1 MSERELAP
9 NAGAGQILF
18 FDAPSGT
25 AGDMTI
31 AALLDLGVPLRVVQ
45 ECLPALGL
53 PADVEIRAE
62 RVHAGAIGA
71 TRFEVLQ
78 DVHQHA
84 RHYSDIVRMIEGSRL
99 DAATKK
105 LALAIFARLAEAESE
120 VHRVSIEKVHFHE
133 VGAIDAI
140 VDIVAAAACINYL
153 GARVMVSPLPMG
165 KGSVKT
171 EHGSLPLPAPAT
183 LLCLKG
189 VPTYPAG
196 IAAELVTPTGAAIV
210 ATVAEGFCEWPEFAP
225 SAVGYGKGT
234 LELQGRSNV
243 LRAILGAPSSPRRDA
258 ATGSHVVIEANV
270 DDLSGELAG
279 HVLTRLI
286 EAGALD
292 AWAVPITM
300 KKGRPALM
308 LSALVPADGQ
318 QAVVHAL
325 LSESTS
331 IGVRHHSVSRTERPR
346 RIITVSTAYGE
357 VPVKVSEGDFG
368 APQLKP
374 EFDRCAQLAR
384 AAGVPAQDVLRAA
397 LSAALSS
404 LAG

>member
-18 FDAPSGT
+18 FDAPCGT

-31 AALLDLGVPLRVVQ
+31 AALLDLGVPLGVVQ

-53 PADVEIRAE
+53 PADVKIRAQ
-62 RVHAGAIGA
+62 RVHVGAIGA

-78 DVHQHA
+78 DAHQHT
-84 RHYSDIVRMIEGSRL
+84 RHYSDIVHMIEASRL
-99 DAATKK
+99 DSATQK
-105 LALAIFARLAEAESE
+105 LSLSIFARLAQAESE
-120 VHRVSIEKVHFHE
+120 VHRVPIEKVHFHE
-133 VGAIDAI
+133 VGAVDAI
-140 VDIVAAAACINYL
+140 VDIVGAAACISYL

-225 SAVGYGKGT
+225 DAVGYGKGSM
-234 LELQGRSNV
+234 ELPGRSNV
-243 LRAILGAPSSPRRDA
+243 LRAVLGTPTRRA
-258 ATGSHVVIEANV
+258 ITAGSHVVVEANV

-279 HVLTRLI
+279 HVLTRLMDV
-286 EAGALD
+286 GALD
-292 AWAVPITM
+292 AWASPITM

-308 LSALVPADGQ
+308 LSALVPAEGQ
-318 QAVVHAL
+318 AAVVHAL

-331 IGVRHHSVSRTERPR
+331 IGVRHHPVSRTERPR
-346 RIITVSTAYGE
+346 RTITVSTVYGK

-374 EFDRCAQLAR
+374 EFDRCVALAR
-384 AAGVPAQDVLRAA
+384 AADVPVQKVLREALAAA
-397 LSAALSS
+397 LNAT
-404 LAG
+404 GKP